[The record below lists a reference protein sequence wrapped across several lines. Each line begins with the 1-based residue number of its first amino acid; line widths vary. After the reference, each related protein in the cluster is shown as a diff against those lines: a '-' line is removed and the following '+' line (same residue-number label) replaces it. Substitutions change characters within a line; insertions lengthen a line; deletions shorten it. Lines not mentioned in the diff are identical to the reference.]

1 MEIEKPTQESDIP
14 PAKDIPPEKSVSQQK
29 PKEDVPNEPK
39 TTRNGIDKAKPKSV
53 KKEPL
58 EEGTFEKPA
67 LRKAKTV
74 RREIEEP
81 KLEKVTLKAHA
92 FEKDP
97 QDTPED
103 MTTQVIMG
111 KPLKNLTEKTQKKKE
126 TVVVRKKHPKNWET
140 ALWGKVRLY

>member
-1 MEIEKPTQESDIP
+1 M
-14 PAKDIPPEKSVSQQK
+14 
-29 PKEDVPNEPK
+29 
-39 TTRNGIDKAKPKSV
+39 
-53 KKEPL
+53 

-81 KLEKVTLKAHA
+81 KLEKVILKAHA

-97 QDTPED
+97 QDTPEE

-111 KPLKNLTEKTQKKKE
+111 KPLKNFTEKL
-126 TVVVRKKHPKNWET
+126 RKRRS
-140 ALWGKVRLY
+140 RLLLRRKRRNKRIRHL

>member
-1 MEIEKPTQESDIP
+1 MGEIEKPNKELDIP
-14 PAKDIPPEKSVSQQK
+14 PAKDTLPEKSVSEQK
-29 PKEDVPNEPK
+29 PKEDVPNGPK
-39 TTRNGIDKAKPKSV
+39 ATTSNGIDKAKPKSV

-97 QDTPED
+97 QDSPEE
-103 MTTQVIMG
+103 M
-111 KPLKNLTEKTQKKKE
+111 
-126 TVVVRKKHPKNWET
+126 
-140 ALWGKVRLY
+140 A